1 MAFQGRPR
9 ELAAN
14 NTRFSKDKSSYRTN
28 VTLIMRQ
35 EIGKNVSAPGFY
47 LRIDTKSAMVGT
59 GIWQPDGPA
68 VLKIRTAIAED
79 AKRRKCVRN
88 DKKFLDLYKSLVGKS
103 LKRSPKGFD
112 PEPN

>member
-79 AKRRKCVRN
+79 AKRRKG
-88 DKKFLDLYKSLVGKS
+88 STP
-103 LKRSPKGFD
+103 SPIDG
-112 PEPN
+112 